1 MMARLGYGVVAAALA
16 ALAGCTAPQPKA
28 ATPEGTLPTGPKAG
42 DMNLSPFYRWSGTEP
57 LQPGAMLRREALTLQ
72 AEMPAA
78 ADAFRILYGAKDT
91 RWRSGPVEVSG
102 VMFIP
107 KGETPA
113 GGWPLLSW
121 AHGTLGIADRCAP
134 SWTGLRA
141 RDATYLN
148 RWLEAGFAVVATD
161 YQGLGGPGPHPYL
174 DWRVE
179 GTSVLDAARAVVSA
193 EPGRIANQVFVA
205 GQSQGSGAA
214 LGAAML
220 AGEYAPGLNVR
231 GAVITG
237 FNRNFPD
244 GPVKIPPRISSNIFL
259 SYASGGLRDDAP
271 AIDAIMSDK
280 GAAVLAA
287 TREGCSSE
295 ISAEA
300 RRQGIGDMADAFTIS
315 MDQLAA
321 ISPPITDMPLQA
333 AGRPLFFGTGMADET
348 TTPTLQHAGVSAM
361 CAAGDAVTWRR
372 YDRLGHDGALLGSL
386 NDSVSFA
393 RALLNGTP
401 QASDCARLTP
411 PGPIQERDPN
421 APFNDD

>member
-1 MMARLGYGVVAAALA
+1 MARLGHGLIAAAIA
-16 ALAGCTAPQPKA
+16 VTASCAAPQASPDGA
-28 ATPEGTLPTGPKAG
+28 AGALPVGPRAG
-42 DMNLSPFYRWSGTEP
+42 DMELSSFYRWTDAEP
-57 LQPGAMLRREALTLQ
+57 PQPGAMLRREALALQ

-78 ADAFRILYGAKDT
+78 AEAFRILYGATDT
-91 RWRSGPVEVSG
+91 RWRSGPIEVSG

-107 KGETPA
+107 RGEAPA

-148 RWLEAGFAVVATD
+148 RWLAAGFAVVATD

-174 DWRVE
+174 DWRAE

-193 EPGRIANQVFVA
+193 EAGRVANQVFVA

-220 AGEYAPGLNVR
+220 ANDYAPGLNVR

-244 GPVKIPPRISSNIFL
+244 GPVTIPPRISSNIFL

-271 AIDAIMSDK
+271 AIDTLVNHA

-287 TREGCSSE
+287 TREGCSAE
-295 ISAEA
+295 IGREA
-300 RRQGIGDMADAFTIS
+300 RRLGIEDLGSAFAIS

-321 ISPPITDMPLQA
+321 MTLPVTDMPFQA
-333 AGRPLFFGTGMADET
+333 AGRPLFFGTGLADET

-386 NDSVSFA
+386 DDSVAFA
-393 RALLNGTP
+393 RTLLNGAAP
-401 QASDCARLTP
+401 PSDCARLTP
-411 PGPIQERDPN
+411 PGPMQERDPN